1 VTGQATSAG
10 PLRASIDADLLAR
23 TSRRGYRWPPPA
35 ERHRQEIE
43 RLSST
48 ENPENYT
55 FADGVKQP
63 LTYKKLGPKVWV
75 LGAIMVVTAIV
86 TLFLIL
92 QDFSSNSYLYL
103 LLYAIPANSAVS
115 VFPHEP
121 VVIYFGSNGNVWYTA
136 LAASI
141 GTLIAGFLDHS
152 VFVPVMNLQSLA
164 GYKDKGWYQKIARL
178 FMKYPFLV
186 IMITGFTPIPFFPFK
201 FLAFSVHYPLWK
213 YLGALLTGRF
223 PRYVMLAWLGSLFEI
238 PTWALFAFFGVVI
251 AIYAYKAVPK
261 AVAYIKEA
269 RGRRTGGDDAG
280 NE

>member
-1 VTGQATSAG
+1 V
-10 PLRASIDADLLAR
+10 
-23 TSRRGYRWPPPA
+23 
-35 ERHRQEIE
+35 QESV

-48 ENPENYT
+48 EQNESYT
-55 FADGVKQP
+55 FADGIRQP
-63 LTYKKLGPKVWV
+63 LTYKKLGLKVWV
-75 LGAIMVVTAIV
+75 LGGLMIATAIA
-86 TLFLIL
+86 TLALIL
-92 QDFSSNSYLYL
+92 QEFSSNSYLYL
-103 LLYAIPANSAVS
+103 MFYAIPANSAVS
-115 VFPHEP
+115 VFPHAP

-164 GYKDKGWYQKIARL
+164 GYKDKTWYQKIARL
-178 FMKYPFLV
+178 FMKYPYLV
-186 IMITGFTPIPFFPFK
+186 IVVTGFTPIPFFPFK

-223 PRYVMLAWLGSLFEI
+223 PRYVMLAWVGSLFNI

-251 AIYAYKAVPK
+251 AIYAVKAIPS
-261 AVAYIKEA
+261 AVGYIRQTRE
-269 RGRRTGGDDAG
+269 RRTAEADRG

>member
-1 VTGQATSAG
+1 MSSGK
-10 PLRASIDADLLAR
+10 R
-23 TSRRGYRWPPPA
+23 T
-35 ERHRQEIE
+35 
-43 RLSST
+43 
-48 ENPENYT
+48 ENYT
-55 FADGVKQP
+55 FADGVNQP

-86 TLFLIL
+86 TLTLIL
-92 QDFSSNSYLYL
+92 QDFSSSSYLYL
-103 LLYAIPANSAVS
+103 VFYAIPANSAVS

-141 GTLIAGFLDHS
+141 GTMIAGFLDHS

-164 GYKDKGWYQKIARL
+164 GYKDKSWYQKIARL

-186 IMITGFTPIPFFPFK
+186 IVVTGFTPIPFFPFK

-213 YLGALLTGRF
+213 YVGALLTGRF
-223 PRYVMLAWLGSLFEI
+223 PRYVMLAWVGSLFDI

-251 AIYAYKAVPK
+251 AIYAIKAIPGAVGYIRK
-261 AVAYIKEA
+261 ARE
-269 RGRRTGGDDAG
+269 RRAAGIDEG

>member
-1 VTGQATSAG
+1 M
-10 PLRASIDADLLAR
+10 
-23 TSRRGYRWPPPA
+23 
-35 ERHRQEIE
+35 
-43 RLSST
+43 SST
-48 ENPENYT
+48 EHQESYT
-55 FADGVKQP
+55 FADGINQP

-75 LGAIMVVTAIV
+75 LAGLMVATAIV
-86 TLFLIL
+86 TLVLIL
-92 QDFSSNSYLYL
+92 QEFSSNSYLYL
-103 LLYAIPANSAVS
+103 MFYAIPANSAVS

-164 GYKDKGWYQKIARL
+164 GYKDKTWYQKIARL

-186 IMITGFTPIPFFPFK
+186 IVVTGFTPIPFFPFK
-201 FLAFSVHYPLWK
+201 FLAFSVHYPMWK

-223 PRYVMLAWLGSLFEI
+223 PRYVMLAWVGSLFDI

-251 AIYAYKAVPK
+251 AVYAIKAIPN
-261 AVAYIKEA
+261 AVGYIRQTRE
-269 RGRRTGGDDAG
+269 RRTAGAGEG